1 MLIQPRDLVDS
12 ATARRSQREFGCAEV
27 KVLPGEC
34 HATAQDVALVTLLG
48 SCVAACLRDPVTGV
62 GGMNHFMLPHDRSGG
77 PVSRSARFGAF
88 AMETLINRLLRLGAR
103 RDSLEAKVFGG
114 GAVVPQL
121 TSLNI
126 GEANADFVL
135 EFLKQEKITVSA
147 HDLKGTEARKVH
159 FFPRTGRVLVQTLKR
174 AHRTR
179 VVERDLAYSRRV
191 DGLPSG
197 GEVELFE

>member
-1 MLIQPRDLVDS
+1 LLVPLNDLPNS
-12 ATARRSQREFGCAEV
+12 AASRRSRREFGCDEV
-27 KVLPGEC
+27 KILPGEC
-34 HATAQDVALVTLLG
+34 HATAQDVALVTVLG
-48 SCVAACLRDPVTGV
+48 SCVAACLHDRTAGV

-88 AMETLINRLLRLGAR
+88 AMETLINQMLRLGAR

-114 GAVVPQL
+114 GAVVAQL
-121 TSLNI
+121 TTLNI
-126 GEANADFVL
+126 GEANSDFVL
-135 EFLKQEKITVSA
+135 EFLKKEKIAIVA
-147 HDLKGTEARKVH
+147 QDLKGSEARKVH

-174 AHRTR
+174 VDRTR

-191 DGLPSG
+191 DGLPAG